1 CVVCIPARIEA
12 ERLPRLL
19 ASLAAQNGVSA
30 RAPLRV
36 VVLANNCTDGT
47 VQAVRDVEA
56 SGILATLT
64 LRLIAVEL
72 GGAGAHVGTARRMA
86 LDAGAEWLEA

>member
-1 CVVCIPARIEA
+1 MTTDADHPAPPPCVVCIPARNEA

-36 VVLANNCTDGT
+36 GGEKD
-47 VQAVRDVEA
+47 AVR
-56 SGILATLT
+56 LT
-64 LRLIAVEL
+64 VGLQPV
-72 GGAGAHVGTARRMA
+72 GAGIKRHAPGRADMGVRTDEVDR
-86 LDAGAEWLEA
+86 D